1 MTIKFTNNAS
11 ATLGA
16 SISSG
21 DTTITLAAGQGA
33 LFPELSVGDYF
44 YATLVDSSNNLEIVQ
59 VTARSSDNLTAIR
72 GQDNTTARSYL
83 AGDRLE
89 LRVVAAS
96 LNSFSTEIEDN
107 ADLISDHISDEVGA
121 HAASAISNTPAGSI
135 EATTVQAA
143 INELDTEK
151 FAKTGGAIT
160 GTTTVTVSGANNA
173 LVGTTG
179 GASNFG
185 GVFSNNDNGV
195 TVSFKAGGSD
205 AASRLF
211 SGTKNATEILYC
223 DEDGNFVAAGNVT
236 AYSDQRLKSDI
247 QTIDGAL
254 ELVSRMRGVSF
265 MKDGERG
272 IGVVAQE
279 MQQVLPEVVY
289 SKDEYLSVAYGNIVG
304 VLIEAVKELQA
315 EVQALKG

>member
-44 YATLVDSSNNLEIVQ
+44 YGTLVDSSNNLEIVQ
-59 VTARSSDNLTAIR
+59 VTARSSDNLTVIR
-72 GQDNTTARSYL
+72 GQDGTTARSYL
-83 AGDRLE
+83 AGDNLE

-96 LNSFSTEIEDN
+96 LNSFSAEIEDN
-107 ADLISDHISDEVGA
+107 ADQISDHINDEVGA

-160 GTTTVTVSGANNA
+160 GATTFTVSGANNA
-173 LVGTTG
+173 VVGTTG

-185 GVFSNNDNGV
+185 GVFSNNDSGV

-211 SGTKNATEILYC
+211 SGTKDETEILYC
-223 DEDGNFVAAGNVT
+223 DEDGNLVAAGNVT

-289 SKDEYLSVAYGNIVG
+289 SKDDYLSVAYGNIVG